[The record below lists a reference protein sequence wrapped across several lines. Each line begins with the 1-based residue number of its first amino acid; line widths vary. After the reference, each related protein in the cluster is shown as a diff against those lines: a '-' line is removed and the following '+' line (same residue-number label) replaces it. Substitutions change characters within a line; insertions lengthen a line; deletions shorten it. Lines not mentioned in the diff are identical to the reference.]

1 MSRRAAAARMGTAP
15 LRLAGL
21 LGAAVLAAAGCA
33 RQPAPGG
40 LRQAPLVR
48 IGLVVDRPSGSF
60 SANGQYRVLAAS
72 GDILAV
78 VDAGVA
84 WRVEPAE
91 PGQVRLIRPDRDE
104 PLLAAAP
111 VAVQPE
117 DPNAL
122 VLVGD
127 QRYRGSLLVQRGST
141 GVTIVNRVPLE
152 WYVQSVTAVELG
164 FRAPSDRQAVMA
176 QSVAARTYA
185 VRYLGRRQALGF
197 DLYATDADQV
207 YPGVAGEKP
216 EVNDATQRTAGEIL
230 TYGGQPIEALFHST
244 CGHST
249 EAASEVFRNDRGQP
263 YLRAVSDRYGR
274 GDHDYYCAISPHFR
288 WREEWD
294 ADRLTAILAQTLPAA
309 TAAAGPVGRV
319 TDVRV
324 TQTTP
329 TGRVKEMVVE
339 TTGGAFTV
347 PAWQVR
353 TVLRPA
359 PDRQLLS
366 NQFQLHEERNGND
379 LTKLVAAGAGA
390 GHGVGMCQW
399 GAVGRSRAGQR
410 YDFILATYY
419 PGTQLQRVF

>member
-1 MSRRAAAARMGTAP
+1 MRAAR
-15 LRLAGL
+15 RLGAL
-21 LGAAVLAAAGCA
+21 LGATALALAGCA
-33 RQPAPGG
+33 RVPAPGG

-48 IGLVVDRPSGSF
+48 VGLVVDRPSATFG
-60 SANGQYRVLAAS
+60 ATGQYRVLAAS

-78 VDAGVA
+78 VDGGTT
-84 WRVEPAE
+84 WRVEPADQ
-91 PGQVRLIRPDRDE
+91 GQVRLVRPDRDE
-104 PLLAAAP
+104 PLVTPAP
-111 VAVQPE
+111 VTVQPD

-122 VLVGD
+122 VTIGD
-127 QRYRGSLLVQRGST
+127 QRYRGSFLLQRGST

-164 FRAPSDRQAVMA
+164 FRGAADRQAVMA
-176 QSVAARTYA
+176 QAVAARTYA

-263 YLRAVSDRYGR
+263 YLRAVSDRFGR
-274 GDHDYYCAISPHFR
+274 GRDDYYCNISPHFR

-294 ADRLTAILAQTLPAA
+294 ADRLNAILAQTLPAV
-309 TAAAGPVGRV
+309 TAAAAALGRV

-329 TGRVKEMVVE
+329 TGRVKELVIE
-339 TTGGAFTV
+339 TTGGTYTV

-366 NQFQLHEERNGND
+366 NQFQLHEERSGSD